1 MDDPVEPPEPGSGMR
16 AANLTNLNVILHP
29 THVGQDKSRDSDG
42 EYEYVSCEAWT
53 FNEHGI
59 DEHGTDVRFSAWRAV
74 EQLKKHLGGY
84 VVCKPTKHPDNS
96 VTLEKVTDRAKQ
108 KAVELEPVVKDT
120 VTPDDGSDPF

>member
-1 MDDPVEPPEPGSGMR
+1 MAMSDPVEPPEPGSGMR

-29 THVGQDKSRDSDG
+29 ISVGQGEGTSG

-53 FNEHGI
+53 FGPGGI
-59 DEHGTDVRFSAWRAV
+59 EEHGTDVRFSAWRAV

-120 VTPDDGSDPF
+120 VAPDDGSDPF